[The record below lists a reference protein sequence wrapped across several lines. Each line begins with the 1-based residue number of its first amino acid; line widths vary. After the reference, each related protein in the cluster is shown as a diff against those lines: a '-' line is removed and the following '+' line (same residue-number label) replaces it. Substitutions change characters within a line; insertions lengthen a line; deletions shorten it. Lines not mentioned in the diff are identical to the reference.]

1 MEENSSQRKG
11 GGGVGWGAWQQAE
24 HRAKDKFSGL
34 ESRSCGP
41 MSWTGWMMIMVMVMM
56 MVMMMRT
63 ISEIWFTFY
72 YFFDSI
78 KIGSLA
84 FLLTSKA
91 NEFEYDTVLK
101 MRWLGGGRLVLML
114 KKLYQNSLYL
124 KNRFIL
130 YNNC

>member
-1 MEENSSQRKG
+1 
-11 GGGVGWGAWQQAE
+11 
-24 HRAKDKFSGL
+24 
-34 ESRSCGP
+34 
-41 MSWTGWMMIMVMVMM
+41 MIMVMVMM

-101 MRWLGGGRLVLML
+101 MR
-114 KKLYQNSLYL
+114 
-124 KNRFIL
+124 
-130 YNNC
+130 